1 MWNADSPAWKYT
13 SEPQMFCLS
22 REQIW
27 WNTTLS
33 SILEEFRRD
42 LRRMNLTGHALYTSV
57 AKPVRCLPMRITH
70 HQLIQVVTLLNSTAN
85 FTITEPWCSSW
96 ASPIVL
102 QADAEFPLLKQW
114 VTSATWPVDC
124 SQGYSRDL
132 HVMWQQRSSL
142 SLAEDSTFSF
152 VTSEELAKQ
161 VLVPRDMRNEIMD
174 FLHHSRYAGYLR
186 ERRILSTLNSR
197 IYWFG
202 QISSMHAWCRT
213 CK

>member
-85 FTITEPWCSSW
+85 FTITELWCSSW

-102 QADAEFPLLKQW
+102 ITGILCWLLK
-114 VTSATWPVDC
+114 VD
-124 SQGYSRDL
+124 L
-132 HVMWQQRSSL
+132 WL
-142 SLAEDSTFSF
+142 KSLAELEFE
-152 VTSEELAKQ
+152 VE
-161 VLVPRDMRNEIMD
+161 
-174 FLHHSRYAGYLR
+174 H
-186 ERRILSTLNSR
+186 
-197 IYWFG
+197 
-202 QISSMHAWCRT
+202 
-213 CK
+213 